1 MIRTL
6 LIGGA
11 ILSLVVILPIALS
24 AGEGQLYTDAA
35 TGLSFRLPP
44 NFSATRFLDA
54 PHLQPGIR
62 AVLPNVIVLAERRL
76 HATND
81 PISIGSIPTITV
93 DVLTGERAKFNQIFF
108 KSEFR
113 TTIRGH
119 AVYELPVTN
128 GPKAQQLFYYLVP
141 LSDNRILEIAGH
153 RYYFSTSKSSAV
165 DQPTHYDAMIADI
178 IGSLNPQTL

>member
-1 MIRTL
+1 MIRAL
-6 LIGGA
+6 LIAGA
-11 ILSLVVILPIALS
+11 VLSLLVIHPIALP

-44 NFSATRFLDA
+44 NFSVTRFQDT

-62 AVLPNVIVLAERRL
+62 AVLPNVIVLTERRF
-76 HATND
+76 HATKD
-81 PISIGSIPTITV
+81 PISIGSFPTITV
-93 DVLTGERAKFNQIFF
+93 DVLTGERAKFNQLFF
-108 KSEFR
+108 KPEFS

-128 GPKAQQLFYYLVP
+128 GPKTQQLFYYLVP
-141 LSDNRILEIAGH
+141 VSPERIIEIAGH
-153 RYYFSTSKSSAV
+153 RYYFERGKATEAG
-165 DQPTHYDAMIADI
+165 QPTRYDAVIAEI

>member
-6 LIGGA
+6 LIAGTV
-11 ILSLVVILPIALS
+11 LSLLVIHPIALP

-44 NFSATRFLDA
+44 NFRVTRFQDT

-62 AVLPNVIVLAERRL
+62 AVLPNVIVLTERRF
-76 HATND
+76 HATKD
-81 PISIGSIPTITV
+81 PISIGSFPTITV
-93 DVLTGERAKFNQIFF
+93 DVLTGERAKFNQVFF
-108 KSEFR
+108 KPEFH

-119 AVYELPVTN
+119 EVYELPVTN

-141 LSDNRILEIAGH
+141 LSDDRILEIAGH
-153 RYYFSTSKSSAV
+153 RYYFSKTKSSTV
-165 DQPTHYDAMIADI
+165 DQPTHYDTLIADI